1 MLPFLLVLCLI
12 FPLLFFFLKRS
23 RNINARHPP
32 GPRGLPIIGNLHQ
45 LDNSILYLQLS
56 KLSKIYGPIFS
67 LKLGLRPAIVVS
79 SDKIAK
85 EIFKNNDHVFSN
97 RPMLYGQQR
106 LSYNGSE
113 IVFSQYSDFWRDIR
127 KICVIHIFSAKRVS
141 YYSSIRKFEVKQ
153 MIKNISNH
161 AASSIVTNLSEILTS
176 LSSTIICR
184 IAFGRS
190 YEDEGTNKRSKFH
203 GMLHEFEAMLTA
215 LFISD
220 YIPFTGWIDKLSG
233 LRARLERNFKEMDEF
248 YQEVID
254 EHLDPNRQ
262 HEDDEEVIVDVL
274 LQLKKERLFPIDL
287 TFDHIKGVLMNML
300 VAATGTTSATAVWAM
315 TALIKNPRVMKKVQ
329 QEIRNSRVKKEFID
343 EDDIRNLSYLKA
355 VIKETLR
362 LYLPAPLLA
371 PRETTEK
378 CTINGFQIPAKAIV
392 FVNAWAIHTDSNV
405 WKNPEEFYPERFLE
419 SSLNFHGQDFE
430 LIPFGA
436 GRRICPGMSMAVASL
451 ELILS
456 NLLYSFDWE
465 LPDGLIKEDIDTER
479 WPGLTQHK
487 KNELCLAAK
496 IPM

>member
-1 MLPFLLVLCLI
+1 MEVYKIRLYIRVRILYYSKLKLTTKAFFSITSLFLTMLPFLLVLCLI
-12 FPLLFFFLKRS
+12 FPLLLFFLKRS
-23 RNINARHPP
+23 RNINARYPP

-161 AASSIVTNLSEILTS
+161 AASSNVTNLSEILTS

-184 IAFGRS
+184 IAFGRR
-190 YEDEGTNKRSKFH
+190 YEDEGTKRSKFQR
-203 GMLHEFEAMLTA
+203 MLHEFEAMITA
-215 LFISD
+215 FFISD

-233 LRARLERNFKEMDEF
+233 LRARLEQNFKEMDEF

-254 EHLDPNRQ
+254 EHLDPNRR
-262 HEDDEEVIVDVL
+262 HADDEEVIVDVL

-287 TFDHIKGVLMNML
+287 TFDHIKGVLMVCCLDLFFQFGFFL
-300 VAATGTTSATAVWAM
+300 VLV
-315 TALIKNPRVMKKVQ
+315 
-329 QEIRNSRVKKEFID
+329 
-343 EDDIRNLSYLKA
+343 
-355 VIKETLR
+355 
-362 LYLPAPLLA
+362 
-371 PRETTEK
+371 
-378 CTINGFQIPAKAIV
+378 
-392 FVNAWAIHTDSNV
+392 
-405 WKNPEEFYPERFLE
+405 
-419 SSLNFHGQDFE
+419 
-430 LIPFGA
+430 
-436 GRRICPGMSMAVASL
+436 
-451 ELILS
+451 
-456 NLLYSFDWE
+456 
-465 LPDGLIKEDIDTER
+465 
-479 WPGLTQHK
+479 
-487 KNELCLAAK
+487 
-496 IPM
+496 